1 MAFSELQK
9 LGNNYPSQDK
19 EALVSLNGNYQRR
32 YQREILELAAI
43 AADGVQNAWDLGL
56 EPDLD
61 PQVWEAFQ
69 LQYPHE
75 TIDSLRDSIATSAN
89 PEGTIDGWE
98 RGIRGKYF
106 EVLVRDELRA
116 GENVGDIKLG
126 PGEDA
131 ILAESPTEKGWDLSI
146 VDEDGN
152 SIREVSLK
160 VVKDFDD
167 VEDALERYSQYEVM
181 TTSDHESEA
190 IANEMVS
197 TTDHQREDLIEMVM
211 GQIDEATEGVAD
223 DIAEQALEVAFD
235 AIPFASLLI
244 IPSTEI
250 WKMRRNGHSVKEA
263 LRRSKRRLGR
273 AGVYSAIE
281 ATVNSTPAAPVSVP
295 ITMALRLTQTR
306 IGQRVALDN
315 YLEEKTHE
323 ILREIEQGRLLTR
336 PA

>member
-1 MAFSELQK
+1 MAFSELQE

-32 YQREILELAAI
+32 YQREVLELAAI

-69 LQYPHE
+69 LQYPNE
-75 TIDSLRDSIATSAN
+75 TIDYLRDSISTSAN
-89 PEGTIDGWE
+89 PEGTIEGWE

-131 ILAESPTEKGWDLSI
+131 ILAESSTQKGWDISI

-160 VVKDFDD
+160 AVKDFDGI
-167 VEDALERYSQYEVM
+167 EEALERYPQYEVM

-197 TTDHQREDLIEMVM
+197 TTDHQREDLTEMVM
-211 GQIDEATEGVAD
+211 GQIDEATEGVAE

-250 WKMRRNGHSVKEA
+250 WKMRSNGHSVKEA
-263 LRRSKRRLGR
+263 LRRSKSRLGR

-281 ATVNSTPAAPVSVP
+281 AAVNSTPAAPVSVP